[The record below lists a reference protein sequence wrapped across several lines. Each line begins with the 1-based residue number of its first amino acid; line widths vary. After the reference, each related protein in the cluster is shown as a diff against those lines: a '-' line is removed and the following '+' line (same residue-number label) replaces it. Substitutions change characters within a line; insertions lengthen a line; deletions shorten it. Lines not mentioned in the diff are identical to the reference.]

1 MTKSR
6 VSALSN
12 DNAKDLRN
20 GAKESEKAAKGVT
33 NPKEAILKAAFTK
46 APKVFRK
53 PPLAKNERRWRISRL
68 KKLKRLKSLRIVRL
82 EVHLA
87 DGGQRYKPAQI
98 NLL

>member
-33 NPKEAILKAAFTK
+33 NPKEAIKSRFFYK
-46 APKVFRK
+46 S
-53 PPLAKNERRWRISRL
+53 AKSFSENHHSRRTRGAGVSAS
-68 KKLKRLKSLRIVRL
+68 KR
-82 EVHLA
+82 
-87 DGGQRYKPAQI
+87 G
-98 NLL
+98 